1 MLPNVGSVARLLTI
15 GKEMSIEKAFGGS
28 TAAPATVAETSRR
41 PALAVDKENAP
52 TRQSGAAAKRGI
64 RRERLPE
71 PPTPYEVIKHE
82 A

>member
-1 MLPNVGSVARLLTI
+1 
-15 GKEMSIEKAFGGS
+15 MSKKLSAGG
-28 TAAPATVAETSRR
+28 ATVAKTSRP

-52 TRQSGAAAKRGI
+52 TRQSGAAAKRAI

-71 PPTPYEVIKHE
+71 PQTPYEAIKHE